1 MRDRVLGIVARQPA
15 FDPGIK
21 IGRRRQ
27 VAIEIEIGIGAR

>member
-1 MRDRVLGIVARQPA
+1 MRDRVLGVVARQPA

-27 VAIEIEIGIGAR
+27 VVIEIGTDISVR